1 MSITSAFR
9 PPPGVA
15 ILMYHEVADRPEMGA
30 LAGHIQGG
38 YILLR
43 EDFERQMAFLATAG
57 FQSASL
63 QQLHDWSQLGAPLPA
78 RPVVITFDD
87 GYGGNY
93 RHAFPILERYGLS
106 ATFFIISNRIGTL
119 HMLSWEALREMQRH
133 GMAIGSHTANHPLL
147 STLDEDRT
155 RDELVGS
162 KRAIED
168 RLGSPVGFLSL
179 PNGDSNPFYVSVAQ
193 GAGYLGGCGSR
204 FGFNTRSTERYF
216 WNRQAIKQGVPL
228 ARFRNLLERR
238 PATVLYYTLQATA
251 KQAIAR
257 TVGKET
263 YDRIYNRVFG
273 VRSQDPSDP
282 Q

>member
-1 MSITSAFR
+1 MSITTPFR
-9 PPPGVA
+9 PPPRVA
-15 ILMYHEVADRPEMGA
+15 ILMYHEVADRPEIGG

-38 YILLR
+38 YLLLR
-43 EDFERQMAFLATAG
+43 EDFERQMAFLAAAG
-57 FQSASL
+57 FQSVSL

-93 RHAFPILERYGLS
+93 RHAFPILERCGFS
-106 ATFFIISNRIGTL
+106 ATFFIISNRMDAP
-119 HMLSWEALREMQRH
+119 HMLRWEELREMHRH

-147 STLDEDRT
+147 SVLDEGRT

-179 PNGDSNPFYVSVAQ
+179 PHGDSNPFYVSLAQ

-204 FGFNTRSTERYF
+204 FGFNTRSTERFF
-216 WNRQAIKQGVPL
+216 WKRQAIKQGMPT
-228 ARFRNLLERR
+228 ARFCNLLERR
-238 PATVLYYTLQATA
+238 PATVMYYTLQATA

-257 TVGKET
+257 TLGKKT
-263 YDRIYNRVFG
+263 YHRIYRLVFG
-273 VRSQDPSDP
+273 MKGQDPSDP
-282 Q
+282 H

>member
-1 MSITSAFR
+1 
-9 PPPGVA
+9 
-15 ILMYHEVADRPEMGA
+15 MYHEVAEGPEIGG

-43 EDFERQMAFLATAG
+43 DDFERQMAFLTAAG
-57 FQSASL
+57 FQSVSL

-87 GYGGNY
+87 GYAGNY
-93 RHAFPILERYGLS
+93 RHAFPILERNGLS
-106 ATFFIISNRIGTL
+106 ATFFIISNRVGTP
-119 HMLSWEALREMQRH
+119 HMLRWEELGEMQRH
-133 GMAIGSHTANHPLL
+133 GMAVGSHTANHPLL

-155 RDELVGS
+155 CDELVGS

-193 GAGYLGGCGSR
+193 RAGYLGGCGSR
-204 FGFNTRSTERYF
+204 FGFNTRSTQRYF
-216 WNRQAIKQGVPL
+216 WNRQAIKQGMSL

-238 PATVLYYTLQATA
+238 PATVMYYAMQATA

-257 TVGKET
+257 TVGKKT
-263 YDRIYNRVFG
+263 YDRIYNLAFG
-273 VRSQDPSDP
+273 VQGHDQIDP